1 MCRIFFKRM
10 LACVTSLSLTMSV
23 TFAADIVIGQSAPL
37 TGGNAELGNDIR
49 RGANA
54 YFAKIN
60 DAGGVNGNK
69 IRLVTLDDKNDAKTA
84 GENAKTLIQNEK
96 AIALFGFASATVSL
110 PAMPHVLANKV
121 PFFAPFTGADTI
133 RKQNDFVYTVRA
145 TYGDEIQKIIN
156 FWGPLGITRV
166 LVLHYDDEVGRQN
179 YQTVAKE
186 LVKFGQTP
194 SALALKR
201 NTDVTQDNIKALIQA
216 DPKIIL
222 ATTLATPIV
231 QISKMLQAINKPY
244 PITSLSFA
252 SLSQITKGL
261 GESAAGITVS
271 LTVPAPNQR
280 DIPVVAECQAAWL
293 AAKEPGALST
303 TALEAC
309 IAAKVLVEALRKA
322 SNAAGKEPTRDS
334 LQKALAT
341 LGRVDVGGFVMNF
354 RNGFNHGGI
363 FVDIAVI
370 RRNGEVRTS

>member
-1 MCRIFFKRM
+1 MIRPIFTFIY
-10 LACVTSLSLTMSV
+10 AFVFSLSIISASV
-23 TFAADIVIGQSAPL
+23 FAADIVIGQSAPL

-54 YFAKIN
+54 YFQKIN
-60 DAGGVNGNK
+60 EAGGVNGNK
-69 IRLVTLDDKNDAKTA
+69 IRFVTLDDKNDAKTA

-145 TYGDEIQKIIN
+145 TYSDEIQKIIN

-201 NTDVTQDNIKALIQA
+201 NTDVSQDNIKALIAA

-231 QISKMLQAINKPY
+231 QISKMLQAQNKPY

-261 GESAAGITVS
+261 GEGAAGITVS

-280 DIPVVAECQAAWL
+280 DIAVVAECQAAWL
-293 AAKEPGALST
+293 QAKEIGSLST

-309 IAAKVLVEALRKA
+309 IAAKVLIETLRK
-322 SNAAGKEPTRDS
+322 AGKEPSRES